1 MGLKVVQINLQHSQ
15 CATDNLTVL
24 LAEEDV
30 DIALIQ
36 EPWVRSTEDVTAV
49 EVEATDGVTIALAS
63 INMAHERPTP
73 PEEARKLVQENP
85 NKTLLL
91 GSDANARHA
100 PWGSPETNDRVNYH
114 ENLNNSKGTIFAPCL
129 NNVDEKGIIENMSAQ
144 SVTDVYKFSKL
155 ENCVSQYTGTV
166 LLTFN
171 LFKLPEKVEVSWH
184 IAKVKPYYPNP
195 MRCKTCQLLGHTAKR
210 CNNAPCQSC
219 NFPPHPPPCSR
230 IYCANCAG
238 DHPSSS
244 KSCPKYMQS
253 KEILKIKCQNK
264 CSMCEALKL
273 YKEQTPTTLS
283 ASFAAVVSESQNL
296 SKIEQSKTKPPA
308 TLAPSPSCKSPS
320 TASLNAHSDT
330 LIQPNSTS
338 SNTTT

>member
-1 MGLKVVQINLQHSQ
+1 
-15 CATDNLTVL
+15 
-24 LAEEDV
+24 
-30 DIALIQ
+30 
-36 EPWVRSTEDVTAV
+36 
-49 EVEATDGVTIALAS
+49 
-63 INMAHERPTP
+63 
-73 PEEARKLVQENP
+73 
-85 NKTLLL
+85 
-91 GSDANARHA
+91 
-100 PWGSPETNDRVNYH
+100 
-114 ENLNNSKGTIFAPCL
+114 
-129 NNVDEKGIIENMSAQ
+129 MSAQ
-144 SVTDVYKFSKL
+144 GVTDVYTFSKL
-155 ENCVSQYTGTV
+155 ENNVSQYTGTV

-171 LFKLPEKVEVSWH
+171 LFKLPEKVEVSWR

-210 CNNAPCQSC
+210 CNNAPSCQSC

-230 IYCANCAG
+230 IYYGNCAG

-264 CSMCEALKL
+264 CSMREAVKL

-283 ASFAAVVSESQNL
+283 ASFAAVESETQNL

-308 TLAPSPSCKSPS
+308 ALAPSPSSKSPS

-338 SNTTT
+338 SNTTTTPQFLQ